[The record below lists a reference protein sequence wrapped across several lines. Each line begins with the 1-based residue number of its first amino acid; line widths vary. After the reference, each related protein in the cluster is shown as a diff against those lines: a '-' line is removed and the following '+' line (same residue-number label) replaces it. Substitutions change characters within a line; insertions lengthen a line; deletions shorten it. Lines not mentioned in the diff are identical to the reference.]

1 METFI
6 DTIVIGNAD
15 TNVSIN
21 GDGFV
26 MQDKI
31 EVVTIKV
38 LVVEFLG
45 VVIAAEVLSVEL
57 IKSDFTVFSA

>member
-6 DTIVIGNAD
+6 DTIVIDNS
-15 TNVSIN
+15 TFNLSIN

-38 LVVEFLG
+38 LVVKFMG
-45 VVIAAEVLSVEL
+45 VVIASEL
-57 IKSDFTVFSA
+57 ISMEFIKSDFSVFSA